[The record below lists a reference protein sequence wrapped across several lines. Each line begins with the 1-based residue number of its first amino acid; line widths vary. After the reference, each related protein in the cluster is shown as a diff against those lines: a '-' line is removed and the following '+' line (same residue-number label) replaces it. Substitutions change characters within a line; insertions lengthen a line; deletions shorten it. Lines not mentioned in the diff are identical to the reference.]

1 MRAKSA
7 LSSQAPAARSAGD
20 CHSAALAAVRPA
32 TLLGPSPLASSN
44 ATATRRTRH
53 GNAISAARLLA
64 GALWPAGQGVRDD
77 HGAAAEP
84 DPQPGHVRQD
94 ADLTEITLAMADYNL
109 LVLPV
114 LDSEDRLL
122 GVLTIGEILEAAITP
137 EQRRMRA

>member
-1 MRAKSA
+1 LRAKSA

-64 GALWPAGQGVRDD
+64 GARGSWRVAD
-77 HGAAAEP
+77 HAN
-84 DPQPGHVRQD
+84 DC
-94 ADLTEITLAMADYNL
+94 
-109 LVLPV
+109 
-114 LDSEDRLL
+114 RLIDHDQ
-122 GVLTIGEILEAAITP
+122 VWHW
-137 EQRRMRA
+137 